1 MIRIKFINFWKDF
14 DYKKNFITDLL
25 NIYNINFTVVDNNID
40 YLIVG
45 SFINNDSD
53 KNTLKSYPIKTKKI
67 LFISEPIEIF
77 FPHTYE
83 LFINNEFTYVFGSV
97 NNLYKNDKQIHYK
110 FPLYMLYFDYKNS
123 NLYSDT
129 NTYVLNQEIIQNKQI
144 ICLINS
150 HDHRNSRTPI
160 YMNLLRKGININ
172 CPGKLFNN
180 SSNEELNSIGKF
192 EYLKKF
198 IFNICPENTKTLPK
212 GYITEKL
219 LQSCM
224 AGCIPIYC
232 GSFDEIDEKIFN
244 KNRILFY
251 DYESDES
258 VNYCGIQVFNLIN
271 DNNKL
276 ETFYKQPPFN
286 DTALQTLINLE
297 NNFFNIFR

>member
-14 DYKKNFITDLL
+14 DYKNNFITDL
-25 NIYNINFTVVDNNID
+25 IKKYNINYVVVDDNID

-45 SFINNDSD
+45 SFINNDID
-53 KNTLKSYPIKTKKI
+53 KNTLKSYPENTKKI

-77 FPHTYE
+77 FPYTYE
-83 LFINNEFTYVFGSV
+83 LFKNNEFTYVFGSI
-97 NNLYKNDKQIHYK
+97 NNLYKNDKQIHFK

-123 NLYSDT
+123 NFYSEI
-129 NTYVLNQEIIQNKQI
+129 NNYVSSQDILAKQI

-150 HDHRNSRTPI
+150 HDNRNSRTPI
-160 YMNLLRKGININ
+160 YINLLRKGININ

-180 SSNEELNSIGKF
+180 SSNEELNLIGKH

-224 AGCIPIYC
+224 SGCIPIYC
-232 GSFDEIDEKIFN
+232 GSFDDIDEKIFN

-251 DYESDES
+251 DYESEES
-258 VNYCGIQVFNLIN
+258 INYCCLQILYLIN
-271 DNNKL
+271 NNNKL
-276 ETFYKQPPFN
+276 ENFYKQPPFV
-286 DTALQTLINLE
+286 DTAYKTLIDME
-297 NNFFNIFR
+297 NTFFNVFR

>member
-14 DYKKNFITDLL
+14 DYKNNFITDL
-25 NIYNINFTVVDNNID
+25 IKKYNINYVVVDDNID

-45 SFINNDSD
+45 SFINNDID
-53 KNTLKSYPIKTKKI
+53 KNTLKSYPENTKKI

-77 FPHTYE
+77 FPYTYE
-83 LFINNEFTYVFGSV
+83 LFKNNEFTYVFGSI
-97 NNLYKNDKQIHYK
+97 NNLYKNDKQIHFK

-123 NLYSDT
+123 NFYSEI
-129 NTYVLNQEIIQNKQI
+129 NNYVSSQDILAKQI

-150 HDHRNSRTPI
+150 HDNRNSRTPI

-180 SSNEELNSIGKF
+180 SSNEELNLIGKH

-224 AGCIPIYC
+224 SGCIPIYC
-232 GSFDEIDEKIFN
+232 GSFDDIDEKIFN

-251 DYESDES
+251 DYESEES
-258 VNYCGIQVFNLIN
+258 INYCCLQILYLIN
-271 DNNKL
+271 NNNKL
-276 ETFYKQPPFN
+276 ENFYKQPPFV
-286 DTALQTLINLE
+286 DTAYKTLIDME
-297 NNFFNIFR
+297 NTFFNVFR